1 MFRIIPKFEDNA
13 RITGFS
19 QTVLGKLVLLAIFGL
34 TLSAMGG
41 VDKSRLLI
49 LAFLSAITF
58 LPKIRRFLVLA
69 CTVLVTNFFWFEHGI
84 LDRVAKAEAIEPTHR
99 ELLIWIILPFMLT
112 CAVLM
117 WIAAKRP
124 QGWFARRPLLW
135 LLGLYAALV
144 GIACYA
150 PLHGFLRFALWSYL
164 LIFVSYFWYLA
175 YAVRDRATPGGDNL
189 VAQFATFH
197 PFWGGTTVPFPKG
210 ASYWRRIEA
219 KTPAELGT
227 TMIKGVKL
235 IVWCFLL
242 STLNHYYLDLA
253 YRKFGVPSLGA
264 CLQAFSAGRPFHPM
278 MNWVSLVTAGLADL
292 LTISIWGHMTIATC
306 RMAGFRALRNTYAPL
321 SSRTVAEYWNRYY
334 FYFKELLVDM
344 FFYPTFI
351 HCFTHYRKL
360 RIFFATF
367 VAVWLGSTL
376 FHFMRD
382 THHISISG
390 LPNAI
395 IHYPYAVYSIV
406 LALAISISQV
416 RQRPSHGS
424 RRWWRERLTAPVCVF
439 GFFCIL
445 SVFET
450 AGASV
455 GLCLHFLVYLF
466 SGR

>member
-135 LLGLYAALV
+135 LLGLYPALV

-164 LIFVSYFWYLA
+164 LIFVS
-175 YAVRDRATPGGDNL
+175 
-189 VAQFATFH
+189 
-197 PFWGGTTVPFPKG
+197 
-210 ASYWRRIEA
+210 
-219 KTPAELGT
+219 
-227 TMIKGVKL
+227 
-235 IVWCFLL
+235 
-242 STLNHYYLDLA
+242 
-253 YRKFGVPSLGA
+253 
-264 CLQAFSAGRPFHPM
+264 
-278 MNWVSLVTAGLADL
+278 
-292 LTISIWGHMTIATC
+292 
-306 RMAGFRALRNTYAPL
+306 
-321 SSRTVAEYWNRYY
+321 
-334 FYFKELLVDM
+334 
-344 FFYPTFI
+344 
-351 HCFTHYRKL
+351 
-360 RIFFATF
+360 
-367 VAVWLGSTL
+367 
-376 FHFMRD
+376 
-382 THHISISG
+382 
-390 LPNAI
+390 
-395 IHYPYAVYSIV
+395 
-406 LALAISISQV
+406 
-416 RQRPSHGS
+416 
-424 RRWWRERLTAPVCVF
+424 
-439 GFFCIL
+439 
-445 SVFET
+445 
-450 AGASV
+450 
-455 GLCLHFLVYLF
+455 
-466 SGR
+466 